1 MTLLL
6 AAVGATVAALF
17 EVTVTSYLRIGDAQP
32 HLVFVLGVVVT
43 IAVGLEAGLTWAFVG
58 GMALDVLA
66 QRPIGS
72 SAFTLL
78 LCMGAASVLGHA
90 LARLRP
96 LAPIIAAFVL
106 SIAYSMILFVVVGA
120 LTTPPPVDDP
130 LSVIIP
136 GAVYDA
142 VIAGLIGPL
151 AISIRDR
158 RLQAERVDW

>member
-17 EVTVTSYLRIGDAQP
+17 EVTVTTYLRFGGAQP
-32 HLVFVLGVVVT
+32 HLVLVLGVVVT
-43 IAVGLEAGLTWAFVG
+43 IAIGLEAGLVWAFIG
-58 GMALDVLA
+58 GLALDVLA
-66 QRPIGS
+66 QRPLGS

-78 LCMGAASVLGHA
+78 LCVGAASVLGHV

-96 LAPIIAAFVL
+96 LAPIIAAFIL
-106 SIAYSMILFVVVGA
+106 SLGYSMILLVVIGA
-120 LTTPPPVDDP
+120 LRTPPPVSDP
-130 LSVIIP
+130 VGAVLP